1 LIRRGKIPPT
11 YAKLFPVSPAT
22 MSENRVTQFQ
32 MAGYSDG
39 EDLEMDQGGA
49 YFDYVNRTVLGL
61 GCGLIILM
69 LIMLLCVQALD
80 RNSHQSP

>member
-1 LIRRGKIPPT
+1 
-11 YAKLFPVSPAT
+11 
-22 MSENRVTQFQ
+22 MSENRVTQLQ

-80 RNSHQSP
+80 RKQPPITVAPNFYPFSGELF

>member
-1 LIRRGKIPPT
+1 
-11 YAKLFPVSPAT
+11 
-22 MSENRVTQFQ
+22 MSENRVTQLQ

-39 EDLEMDQGGA
+39 EDLEMDQGVT